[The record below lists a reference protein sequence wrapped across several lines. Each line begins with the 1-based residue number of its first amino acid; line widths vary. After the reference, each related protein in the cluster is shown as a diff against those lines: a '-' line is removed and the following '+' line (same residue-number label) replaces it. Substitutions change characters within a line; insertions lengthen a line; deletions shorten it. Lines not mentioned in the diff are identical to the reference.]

1 MSTKPTAERILD
13 AAEKLFAENGYQ
25 ATSLG
30 DVADCVGIRSPSL
43 YNHFKNKEALY
54 RAVLERLRLQF
65 QKPFEELNSAEVDE
79 DAVLV
84 WEEKMMRQHIENPNL
99 ARLLTHSALSGEPII
114 KEVFEELFG
123 PVVVGADEDRAKEFV
138 PEISGANRWL
148 SMAYINIVLSY
159 VTLAPLYKDMI
170 GDDPLSAQ
178 SSERQI
184 VFLRDLT
191 RLVFSRLED
200 K

>member
-1 MSTKPTAERILD
+1 VSIKPTAERILD
-13 AAEKLFAENGYQ
+13 AAERLFAENGYQ

-54 RAVLERLRLQF
+54 RAVLERLLEQF
-65 QKPFEELNSAEVDE
+65 RRPFEEMKESEVDE
-79 DAVLV
+79 EAVLV

-123 PVVVGADEDRAKEFV
+123 PMVTGADEEAAVEFI
-138 PEISGANRWL
+138 PTLNGANRWL

-159 VTLAPLYKDMI
+159 VTLAPLYKNLL
-170 GDDPLSAQ
+170 GDDPLSEQ
-178 SSERQI
+178 SSETQI
-184 VFLRDLT
+184 RFLRELT
-191 RLVFSRLED
+191 RVFISSSD
-200 K
+200 NK